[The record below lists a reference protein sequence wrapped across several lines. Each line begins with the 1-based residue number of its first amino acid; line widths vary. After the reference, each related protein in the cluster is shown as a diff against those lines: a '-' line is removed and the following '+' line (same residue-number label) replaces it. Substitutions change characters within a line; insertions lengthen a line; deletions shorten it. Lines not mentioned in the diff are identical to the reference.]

1 MMGADVRT
9 INWLEVAA
17 WIGLTVL
24 LLGTLGAI
32 LRHLWTALLA
42 RIATLETW
50 RENHERSDVKVLLE
64 IRDLQNESRNHT
76 KILERMEKNFEAMA
90 RKLGDVAAMVGDH
103 RRHPENGADITDL
116 EFLG

>member
-1 MMGADVRT
+1 MGGDVRT

-24 LLGTLGAI
+24 LLGTLGAV
-32 LRHLWTALLA
+32 LRHLWMSLLA

-50 RENHERSDVKVLLE
+50 RQNHEASDVKVLLE

-76 KILERMEKNFEAMA
+76 KILERMEKNFDAMA

-103 RRHPENGADITDL
+103 RRHLDAAEEITNL